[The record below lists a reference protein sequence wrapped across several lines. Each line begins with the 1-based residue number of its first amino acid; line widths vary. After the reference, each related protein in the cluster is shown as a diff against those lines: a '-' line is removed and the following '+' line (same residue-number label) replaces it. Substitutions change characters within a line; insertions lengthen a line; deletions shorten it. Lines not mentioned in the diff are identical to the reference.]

1 MISEE
6 RLREAAKEA
15 AMALADSLPEPEN
28 CPDFVPSEFEPRIPQ
43 AMPVRASWHRWS
55 ALKGVACFLAAL
67 CLSGAV
73 LLGTNAQAQEAF
85 FGWVNTLRDNVSHY
99 FFDGPDATETTG
111 VAYSLGE
118 IPEGYWP
125 SPGEEVIGTDTWTEK
140 LYENADGLLL
150 AFGYLERET
159 VNSVTELFFD
169 VGDTPKTTVLVHG
182 KPADCYWDQTNE
194 TGSVIVWQDEETDV
208 LLYISGFFSEKELI
222 AMAEQVVREGD

>member
-28 CPDFVPSEFEPRIPQ
+28 CPDFVPPEFEPQWRTPHQ
-43 AMPVRASWHRWS
+43 GNRRKWQWNAFTR
-55 ALKGVACFLAAL
+55 VACFLAVVIL
-67 CLSGAV
+67 GGTV
-73 LLGTNAQAQEAF
+73 FLGTNVQAKDGV
-85 FGWVNTLRDNVSHY
+85 FGWIGDLRGGVSHY
-99 FFDGPDATETTG
+99 FFDGPDVAETIG

-125 SPGEEVIGTDTWTEK
+125 SPGAEITETDTWTGK

-159 VNSVTELFFD
+159 INSSSEIFFN
-169 VGDTPKTTVLVHG
+169 VGDTPKSRAFVHG
-182 KPADCYWDQTNE
+182 KPADCYLDESNE
-194 TGSVIVWQDEETDV
+194 TGSLIVWMDRETDT
-208 LLYISGFFSEKELI
+208 LLYISGFFSEKELVKL
-222 AMAEQVVREGD
+222 AESVIREEN

>member
-55 ALKGVACFLAAL
+55 ALKGVACFLVAL

-99 FFDGPDATETTG
+99 FFDGPDAAETTG

-125 SPGEEVIGTDTWTEK
+125 SSGAEVTETDTWTEK

-150 AFGYLERET
+150 AFGYLQRET
-159 VNSVTELFFD
+159 ESSTSDIYFL
-169 VGDTPKTTVLVHG
+169 VGDMKPKTVTVNG
-182 KPADCYWDQTNE
+182 TSADCYLDE
-194 TGSVIVWQDEETDV
+194 TGENGNVIVWQDKKMNM
-208 LLYISGFFSEKELI
+208 LLYITGYLSEEELI
-222 AMAEQVVREGD
+222 GLAENVTQVKN